1 MVIPAGSAALPIAEL
16 VDENGSE
23 LTLECE
29 HVPFLRPGVVVTLFV
44 QEGGLGKARRASLK
58 SIVGRTVVFRAFTEW
73 ISVDRRTHPR
83 HEIRLRTGVRSAGSN
98 DEALGVTLDISAG
111 GMAVEVLDC
120 PASAVFEVAVGL
132 RQDPVFVPCDV
143 VERRDMDDVSVL
155 RLRFAPETEEQAE
168 HIATLIQDL
177 LEYDAA

>member
-58 SIVGRTVVFRAFTEW
+58 SIMGRTVVFRAFTEW

-120 PASAVFEVAVGL
+120 PASPVFEVAVGL
-132 RQDPVFVPCDV
+132 REDPVFVPCEV